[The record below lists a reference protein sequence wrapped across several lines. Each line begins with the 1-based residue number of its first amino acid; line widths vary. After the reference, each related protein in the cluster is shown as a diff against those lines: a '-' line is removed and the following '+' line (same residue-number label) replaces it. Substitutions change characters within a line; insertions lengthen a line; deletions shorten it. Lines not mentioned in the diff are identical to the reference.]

1 MDAKQAKRTG
11 SRKTTIAVLIA
22 LATAYTLMA
31 AITGDGGWL
40 FSEPSL
46 MFNIIAGA
54 VFVLVAGAFIGR
66 FTGVSILING
76 RNCYWIGIKNSFYVL
91 WLGTLLGA
99 LIGFLQEGIHS
110 PFGLLDGMDNYIVK
124 PIAMV
129 TIFGCVPTI
138 IIGAFLGRSIKRSN
152 ADKTGQ

>member
-1 MDAKQAKRTG
+1 MDAKKAKGIG

-22 LATAYTLMA
+22 LAVAYAIMA
-31 AITGDGGWL
+31 GMTGDGGWL
-40 FSEPSL
+40 FSEPSI

-54 VFVLVAGAFIGR
+54 VFVLAVGMFLGR
-66 FTGVSILING
+66 FTGVSILISG

-110 PFGLLDGMDNYIVK
+110 PFGLPDGMDNYIVK

-138 IIGAFLGRSIKRSN
+138 IIGAFLGRSIKKSN
-152 ADKTGQ
+152 ADKAGQ